1 MKEESCKFLLNIA
14 IGMAISL
21 IIALLFYYGFLP
33 GIIFAVVFS
42 LVLALLSLLILSIL
56 GSSDNGFSRSSLSKN
71 SFSSLFSIVR
81 KYIFWII
88 SFSNTTLKWKYIIS
102 YISWIFNI
110 FLNIKFMQFNYE
122 FVLLYEILK
131 GRV

>member
-14 IGMAISL
+14 IGLAISL

-33 GIIFAVVFS
+33 RIVLAVVFS
-42 LVLALLSLLILSIL
+42 LILALLSLLILSIL

-71 SFSSLFSIVR
+71 SFQSLFSIVR
-81 KYIFWII
+81 KCIFWIA
-88 SFSNTTLKWKYIIS
+88 SYSNTTFEWKCFIC

-110 FLNIKFMQFNYE
+110 LFNIKFMQFNYE
-122 FVLLYEILK
+122 FVLFY
-131 GRV
+131 